1 MPSPILQSIGLKKDF
16 RGFTAVDGVD
26 LSVAEGS
33 IHALIGPNGAGKT
46 TFFNL
51 LTKFL
56 QPSAGRIL
64 FAGEDVTHLTPA
76 MLARKGLVRSFQI
89 SAVFPHMSALENVRL
104 ALQRQLGLE
113 YAFWRPRRVL
123 TRLND
128 QALHFLGEVGLD
140 GNADVKAA
148 DLPYGSKR
156 ALELATTLA
165 SDPKVLLLDEPTQG
179 MAHEELA
186 RIIELVRRAARR
198 RTVLMVEHNMR
209 IVSELASQISV
220 LQRGTLIAS
229 GSYAEVSRNAQVIQ
243 AYMGKGAGGLG
254 APAAA

>member
-16 RGFTAVDGVD
+16 RGFRAVDGVD
-26 LSVAEGS
+26 LSLAEGS

-56 QPSAGRIL
+56 APSAGRIL

-128 QALHFLGEVGLD
+128 RALHFLGEVGLD
-140 GNADVKAA
+140 SKADVKAA

-165 SDPKVLLLDEPTQG
+165 CDPRVLLLDEPTQG
-179 MAHEELA
+179 MAHEELD
-186 RIIELVRRAARR
+186 RIIALVRRAARR

-209 IVSELASQISV
+209 IVSALANQISV
-220 LQRGTLIAS
+220 LQRGAVIAS
-229 GSYAEVSRNAQVIQ
+229 GSYAEVSRNAQVVQ
-243 AYMGKGAGGLG
+243 AYMGTGTAGLG
-254 APAAA
+254 APATS